1 MALTLNS
8 LLSLSIIISK
18 WTSPIPEIKV
28 CAVSLSTA
36 TLKVGSSSLNLFIPL
51 ANWSWSPLETG
62 SIETE
67 TTGSG
72 NSIDSK
78 TTSPFSDNVCPVWV
92 FFKPIT
98 ATISP
103 ALTSWSSSLLLA
115 CICKILEIRSFLPVL
130 ELIQKEPFFKD
141 PE

>member
-1 MALTLNS
+1 MPDITV
-8 LLSLSIIISK
+8 
-18 WTSPIPEIKV
+18 WP
-28 CAVSLSTA
+28 VSLSTF
-36 TLKVGSSSLNLFIPL
+36 TLKVGSSSLSLFIPL
-51 ANWSWSPLETG
+51 ASWSWSPFETG

-78 TTSPFSDNVCPVWV
+78 VTSPFSDKVCPVLTS
-92 FFKPIT
+92 FRPIT

-103 ALTSWSSSLLLA
+103 A
-115 CICKILEIRSFLPVL
+115 
-130 ELIQKEPFFKD
+130 IQNEPFFKE